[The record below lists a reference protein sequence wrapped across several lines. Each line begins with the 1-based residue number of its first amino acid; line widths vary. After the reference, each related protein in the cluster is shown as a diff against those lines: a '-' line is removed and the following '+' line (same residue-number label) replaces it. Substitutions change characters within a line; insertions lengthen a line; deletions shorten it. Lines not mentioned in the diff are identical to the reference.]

1 MGCWLSAP
9 KRASARTLTFDENMK
24 RIWLPQTI
32 ASVMLLW
39 ALNPDN
45 PYGYYVLLRFVCC
58 AVFAYLTVQAIS
70 YQNERWAWILGV
82 VAAIYNPFIR
92 VALNRDLWSVV
103 NIVTVGIAV
112 VSVFTLTPTKKGR

>member
-1 MGCWLSAP
+1 M
-9 KRASARTLTFDENMK
+9 TFDENMK